1 MRFLF
6 LLFFFFN
13 YTLTAQEVSTF
24 FSSSSIDVNDG
35 LIFDAEGNLYGSDFE
50 EGSVYKITPSGEA
63 STFIDGLVSPNGL
76 AFDSNDNLFVADFSN
91 QRIYKYDIDVILLE
105 TFIVGANPS
114 GLIKSTENDDMIFT
128 RTSNSSINRLSSD
141 GSISEIVQG
150 SPLNAPVGLA
160 YDDDGQLYAGNFV
173 GRKIYKIF
181 PDSVAYVATIPSS
194 GYLGFIT
201 YGEGHIWGTTYDGN
215 KIYKINPVTVDDVT
229 LFAGSSLGN
238 VDGDI
243 SVATFSFPNG
253 ILFDAQEK
261 ELYISEFGGEG
272 NIRKISN
279 LSGMTSHISEK
290 DKIQLIVNPN
300 PASDVITVRSNFQK
314 QQIIITLSDNL
325 GRTVFKSESLNGDGF
340 LAYQINVS
348 KFRSGIYWLNIVS
361 NNQSYASKAITIVR

>member
-1 MRFLF
+1 MRFFF

-50 EGSVYKITPSGEA
+50 EGSVYKITPLGDA

-91 QRIYKYDIDVILLE
+91 SRIHKYDIDGILLE

-114 GLIKSTENDDMIFT
+114 GLIKSIENDDMIFT

-181 PDSVAYVATIPSS
+181 PDSLAYVATIPSS

-229 LFAGSSLGN
+229 LFAGSSQGN

-261 ELYISEFGGEG
+261 EIYISEFGGQG

-279 LSGMTSHISEK
+279 LSGVTSHISEK
-290 DKIQLIVNPN
+290 DKIQLTVNPN
-300 PASDVITVRSNFQK
+300 PASDVITVSSNFQNK
-314 QQIIITLSDNL
+314 QIIITLSDNL
-325 GRTVFKSESLNGDGF
+325 GRTVFKSESLNVDGD

-348 KFRSGIYWLNIVS
+348 EFRSGIYWLNIVS